1 MSRNLMDPDR
11 FETMIADFRQLFAEQ
26 RQQRRQRMKKFF
38 SEFDRLLDEQRQER
52 LHRMEEFLSLFARH
66 FAKTGRAL
74 APTRRQPPEERA
86 ERLLDFFSTWE
97 DERPAPAVDFN
108 VFPLLRVK
116 NDEVI
121 HSRFLSWLFDPR
133 ESHGQQHLFTEAFL
147 KRCGLSPE
155 EETLRGYKVRAEF
168 SQLESIID
176 IVIYRQWDF
185 IVYIE
190 NKINA
195 GEQSDQLAREY
206 RDLRRFGRIL
216 HVPDDRQIA
225 VFLTPTGREPVSD
238 DPARWLCLSY
248 PKLADILRSTLDNIS
263 DPRARFIVRDWLKT
277 ADSLR

>member
-11 FETMIADFRQLFAEQ
+11 FETMIADFQQLFAEQ
-26 RQQRRQRMKKFF
+26 RQKRRQRMKECF
-38 SEFDRLLDEQRQER
+38 SDFDGLFAEQRQNR
-52 LHRMEEFLSLFARH
+52 HRRMDEFLSLFARH
-66 FAKTGRAL
+66 IAETSRDI
-74 APTRRQPPEERA
+74 APTRRRSPEERT
-86 ERLLDFFSTWE
+86 ERLRDFLSTWE
-97 DERPAPAVDFN
+97 DERPGPAVDFN

-121 HSRFLSWLFDPR
+121 HSRFLSWLFDCR
-133 ESHGQQHLFTEAFL
+133 ETHGQQHLFAEAFL
-147 KRCGLSPE
+147 KRCGLPPE

-168 SQLESIID
+168 SQRESVID

-206 RDLRRFGRIL
+206 RDMQRFGRIL
-216 HVPDDRQIA
+216 HVSDDRQIA
-225 VFLTPTGREPVSD
+225 VFLTPSGREPVTD

-248 PKLADILRSTLDNIS
+248 PQLADILRSTLQDIS
-263 DPRARFIVRDWLKT
+263 DPRARFIVQDWLKT
-277 ADSLR
+277 AESLR